1 VETDDNKMDKQK
13 RRERYLE
20 DRVRNEEM
28 KEINFQG
35 KLNLLTC

>member
-1 VETDDNKMDKQK
+1 MIIRWTNKQK

-35 KLNLLTC
+35 KLNLLVC